1 MEEFEKE
8 FIPQKIEEKWY
19 SYWEKEKI
27 FEGKNGVKPRFS
39 MVLPPPNVTG
49 TLHMGHALAFTIP
62 DVIARYKRM
71 KGYNVMWL
79 PGTDHAGIATQIV
92 VEREL
97 KKEGLTKEK
106 LGREE
111 FLKRVWDWKRKSE
124 KRILEQLKKIGLS
137 LDWSRYRFT
146 LDEGLS
152 RAVRKVFVSLYKKGL
167 IYKGN
172 YMVNWCPRCGTAL
185 SDLEVIYK
193 ERKGNLWYIKYP
205 LKEDPD
211 DGIVVATTR
220 PETMLGD
227 TAVAVNP
234 EDDRYKKYIG
244 KTLILPIAGREI
256 PVIADSHVEMDFGT
270 GAVKVTPAHD
280 PNDFEM
286 GKAHNLEFVKV
297 IDEEGKMTESAG
309 EEFKGLDRFTAREK
323 VVEKLKQ
330 LGLLLKV
337 EDYSHSVG
345 HCQRCDTIVEP
356 LISEQWF
363 VKIKPLAEPAIE
375 AVEAGR
381 IKFIPKNWEKTY
393 FEWMRNIR
401 DWCISRQIWWGH
413 PIPVYYCNNCG
424 ETMVSEEEIKVCKKC
439 GSKNIEHDPDVLDT
453 WFSSALWPF
462 STLGFPD
469 ETEDLKD
476 FYPTDLMATGF
487 DIIFFW
493 VARMIMMGIEF
504 MGDIPF
510 KEVLINGL
518 VRDEHGQKMSKTK
531 GNVIDPL
538 LMVEKYGADALRFT
552 LIMNAVPG
560 MDVSVSESR
569 MKGYKAF
576 ANKLWNASRYVW
588 INLNGKDHKKL
599 KIKEEELTLPDR
611 WILSRFE
618 AVKKEIEEALEEYR
632 LYRAADIIY
641 HFVWDEYCD
650 WYIELSKPNLKA
662 QSETTLKILV
672 DVLLGILKILHPFM
686 PYITEELW
694 HRFMPDEGSI
704 SLSSFPEKLDLNYNP
719 DAENEFNR
727 LKELIISV
735 RKLRTES
742 RIPPHKSIKLFLSVE
757 KEFKKIID
765 ENIEYLKLLTK
776 SGEVEILDKLPKG
789 KNLKGVGEW
798 FEFSIPV
805 EGLIDVSKELRRVEK
820 ELEEREKELNS
831 IEKRLTNKN
840 FLEKAPESVVEKTKA
855 RREEVVLLI
864 ERLRGL
870 KKIFKEI

>member
-244 KTLILPIAGREI
+244 KTLIFPIAGREI

-363 VKIKPLAEPAIE
+363 VKIKPLAEPAIK
-375 AVEAGR
+375 AVEDGR
-381 IKFIPKNWEKTY
+381 IEFIPKNWEKTY